1 MMQISGGIFWDK
13 KILLE
18 DYVIT
23 DSKIE
28 TTKVKVSIPDAQGR
42 MQDIEKEIPGKV
54 LALRFKKIIK
64 TVTKILDNGKEAE
77 TYIYEKEKDKQ
88 GNPTL
93 IDAEFYTFTGS
104 KILIDQATNDF
115 TKEDLPSPTVIQQ
128 IKGKTGQTFFKFT

>member
-1 MMQISGGIFWDK
+1 
-13 KILLE
+13 
-18 DYVIT
+18 
-23 DSKIE
+23 
-28 TTKVKVSIPDAQGR
+28 

-64 TVTKILDNGKEAE
+64 TVTKLLDNGKETE
-77 TYIYEKEKDKQ
+77 TYEYEKEKDKQ

>member
-1 MMQISGGIFWDK
+1 M
-13 KILLE
+13 E

>member
-1 MMQISGGIFWDK
+1 MGRKALLGGLRGHSGQSGQEHTAATTGAASAPAAVGGIDFFLKYSLFD
-13 KILLE
+13 IL
-18 DYVIT
+18 
-23 DSKIE
+23 
-28 TTKVKVSIPDAQGR
+28 
-42 MQDIEKEIPGKV
+42 
-54 LALRFKKIIK
+54 
-64 TVTKILDNGKEAE
+64 N
-77 TYIYEKEKDKQ
+77 KDKQ